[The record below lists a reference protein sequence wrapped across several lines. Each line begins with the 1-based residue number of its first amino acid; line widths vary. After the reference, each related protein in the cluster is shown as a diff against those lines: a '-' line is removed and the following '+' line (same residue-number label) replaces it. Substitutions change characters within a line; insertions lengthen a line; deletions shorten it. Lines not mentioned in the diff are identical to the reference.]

1 MPARKLTQ
9 IDICDEKLFPQFLI
23 PSLNLLMAMENTNME
38 ECVLKQQ
45 QLDEWVI
52 CLKCNKTGDF
62 GFYYNKYLQDGGV
75 GCSSRN
81 LTLGSMSSK
90 RLHSAIPAFI
100 PGAFSQV
107 PLPSSCES
115 LLYQQQVNRG
125 GQVVWDAGRW
135 IFEWEQEHNKEV
147 RQNSEAISSEVRQD
161 SQYGRHDETVASL
174 CSAVCA
180 YWLIAQRNNP

>member
-1 MPARKLTQ
+1 MPGRKLTQ

-38 ECVLKQQ
+38 QCVLKQQ

-107 PLPSSCES
+107 PLPYSCES
-115 LLYQQQVNRG
+115 LLYQQQVSRG

-135 IFEWEQEHNKEV
+135 IFEWEQDITRKYGKIQRQLALKSGRTHNMVVMMKQLLPSV
-147 RQNSEAISSEVRQD
+147 LPYV
-161 SQYGRHDETVASL
+161 
-174 CSAVCA
+174 
-180 YWLIAQRNNP
+180 LIG